1 MRLVLGELTR
11 FTRSGGYFGTFLNPA
26 AFRLMNFTAI
36 ETRLFRSPVVQSA
49 NFTLGKLLENTVH
62 NKLFPFPVL

>member
-1 MRLVLGELTR
+1 MVVLGELTR
-11 FTRSGGYFGTFLNPA
+11 FTRLGGYFGTFLNPA

-49 NFTLGKLLENTVH
+49 NFTLGKLLENTIH